1 DKSLVFPNS
10 SAAMPLISESE
21 AGNAPI
27 PSASE
32 RAAKRRR
39 TDAKDSAGL
48 FLGGDGHEGA
58 AEQPITVK
66 PEESEEAAAALLES
80 SAGLDV
86 DTNQGFY
93 DPMEEP
99 YLRSAQEIDEEEQQ
113 LKPQLRVKV
122 SLMLHPQQ
130 SLHDLTSLTMLILV
144 SYCTISVFR
153 VQNVS
158 IQVKFDLSDGPSLP
172 SFYSFGKMLVVV
184 IEPSKS
190 VIADNPDLFGAAPPA
205 EVRQLSVT
213 PMPGG
218 PAGRASST
226 GARARTQSR
235 LTSVRPPSTTPAPG
249 ASRSAREGSRRDSR
263 APSPGIGATLFLDTP
278 TPEPESRRFG
288 SRGVSRAMS
297 ATPGPGSA
305 YQPIPRTHDGSPG
318 RRSNVL
324 SNAINQRS
332 TQNVRKLPPV
342 PNFFDNGEEQA
353 GSTADRQR
361 TRQSQALSP
370 APEEPI
376 RPRASSILPRQA
388 DPLENEFSFGDD
400 DDNLPETVVGID
412 LDFRAADEEE
422 QSGHFG
428 EDDDEDDDHPPTG
441 LALATQMMEAGET
454 AGQRGT
460 E

>member
-10 SAAMPLISESE
+10 SAAMPLASESE

-27 PSASE
+27 PSSSE

-39 TDAKDSAGL
+39 TETDAEDSAGL
-48 FLGGDGHEGA
+48 FLGGDGHAGA
-58 AEQPITVK
+58 AEQPIHIK
-66 PEESEEAAAALLES
+66 PEESEEAAAALLQS

-113 LKPQLRVKV
+113 LKPQLRV
-122 SLMLHPQQ
+122 
-130 SLHDLTSLTMLILV
+130 
-144 SYCTISVFR
+144 
-153 VQNVS
+153 N
-158 IQVKFDLSDGPSLP
+158 
-172 SFYSFGKMLVVV
+172 FGKMLVVV

-305 YQPIPRTHDGSPG
+305 YQPIPRTRDGSPG

-370 APEEPI
+370 APEEQF

-388 DPLENEFSFGDD
+388 DPLEKEFSFGD

-428 EDDDEDDDHPPTG
+428 EDDDEDDDDPPTG